1 MNKATNLFRNPSVS
15 LRLSS
20 SFSHSAA
27 RSPAQSPHDLAACIA
42 SLQACARRQ
51 NLRKGKQVHSFML
64 ANGFLRSPLS
74 TTSLINM
81 YSKCNQMDDAVSTF
95 NYQSFDHNVFAY
107 NAVIAGFIANGL
119 GRDGFEFYRRMRF
132 AGVMPDKFTF
142 PCVIRGC
149 SGVLELRKIHGLVV
163 KFGLELD
170 VYVGS
175 ALVNTYLKLGLMEEA
190 QEVFDELPV
199 RDVVLWNAMVNGFAQ
214 IGLLEEALAVFSMM
228 GEEGVVPSRF
238 TVTGV
243 LSIFAVMGGFDN
255 GRAVHGFATK
265 MGYDSGVE
273 VLNALIDMYG
283 KCKCVG
289 DALKIFEMMVEKDIY
304 SWNSI
309 IAVHEHCGDHDGTLR
324 LFDRMLRG
332 GVLPDLVTIT
342 TVLPVCA
349 RLAAL
354 MHGREIHGYMIKN
367 GLEKDVN
374 VDDVQIT
381 NAVMDIVASIFSLKS
396 SPLTESKSLSI
407 PQNMG
412 CAVAI
417 TLLIAA
423 ATLIITRFLYV
434 LHRTGKPSSSK
445 GSAPQ
450 PLSTLIV
457 LGSGGHTAEMIN
469 LLSVLQKDR
478 FAPRFYIAAATDNM
492 SLQKARLL
500 EENADESSSSQFM
513 QIYRSREVGQS
524 YFTSVLTALIAL
536 AHGLWLMIR
545 IRPQVI
551 LCNGPGTCVPLCV
564 IAFLFKVWIDPF
576 DVLFSYFFVG
586 SLRFSAVMNFGTFSI
601 REVVGIRWS
610 SVFYVES
617 IARVQRLSLS
627 GLLLYKLRI
636 ADQFFV
642 QWPQLQKKYPRAH
655 YVGCLIKKTP
665 RYDAKPQRANN
676 VAITFIP
683 SMLSLKKITART
695 GMKGK
700 PEALMTLETKEDT
713 SNINPMAPM
722 LKENCVRENI
732 KPYPADAPTV
742 QMTPIV
748 YLSLETPVRF
758 AELG

>member
-1 MNKATNLFRNPSVS
+1 MNKATNLFRNPPVS

-27 RSPAQSPHDLAACIA
+27 WWPDQPPHDLAACIA

-132 AGVMPDKFTF
+132 AGVLPDKFTF

-149 SGVLELRKIHGLVV
+149 SGVLELRRIHGLVV

-199 RDVVLWNAMVNGFAQ
+199 RDVVLWNAMVTGFAQ
-214 IGLLEEALAVFSMM
+214 IGRLEEALEVFRMM
-228 GEEGVVPSRF
+228 GEEGVVPSTF

-324 LFDRMLRG
+324 LFDRMLRA

-381 NAVMDIVASIFSLKS
+381 NAVMDMYAKCGSMRNAYMVFNKMRNKDVASWNIMIMGYGMHGYGSKALDMFSDMCKVQMKLDEVTFVGVLSACSHTGLIREGREFLRQMKS
-396 SPLTESKSLSI
+396 KYGVVPTIEHYTCVVDMLGRAGHLEEAHQLVLEMPIETNPVLWRALLAACRLHGNQDIAE
-407 PQNMG
+407 
-412 CAVAI
+412 VAAHKVI
-417 TLLIAA
+417 ELDPGHCGNYVLMSN
-423 ATLIITRFLYV
+423 LYV
-434 LHRTGKPSSSK
+434 ANGQYDEVTEVRHSMSQQNVKKIPGCSWIELKDGVHAFITGDRAHPK
-445 GSAPQ
+445 ANF
-450 PLSTLIV
+450 IY
-457 LGSGGHTAEMIN
+457 AE
-469 LLSVLQKDR
+469 LD
-478 FAPRFYIAAATDNM
+478 
-492 SLQKARLL
+492 SLTARL
-500 EENADESSSSQFM
+500 
-513 QIYRSREVGQS
+513 G
-524 YFTSVLTALIAL
+524 
-536 AHGLWLMIR
+536 
-545 IRPQVI
+545 
-551 LCNGPGTCVPLCV
+551 
-564 IAFLFKVWIDPF
+564 
-576 DVLFSYFFVG
+576 
-586 SLRFSAVMNFGTFSI
+586 
-601 REVVGIRWS
+601 
-610 SVFYVES
+610 
-617 IARVQRLSLS
+617 
-627 GLLLYKLRI
+627 
-636 ADQFFV
+636 
-642 QWPQLQKKYPRAH
+642 
-655 YVGCLIKKTP
+655 
-665 RYDAKPQRANN
+665 
-676 VAITFIP
+676 
-683 SMLSLKKITART
+683 
-695 GMKGK
+695 
-700 PEALMTLETKEDT
+700 
-713 SNINPMAPM
+713 
-722 LKENCVRENI
+722 
-732 KPYPADAPTV
+732 
-742 QMTPIV
+742 
-748 YLSLETPVRF
+748 
-758 AELG
+758 ELGYVPHF